1 MFEHILEALVFWL
14 LALIPGLPDK
24 INLQQGAAWVDPGF
38 RRTVARYVVRFDE
51 KGLSTSDFDFEI
63 EVRDENG
70 IKAFAR
76 QSFVY
81 CSDWTDLTTDGF
93 ATVKADGSVVAV
105 EAGAMEDQQADPS
118 SPYRDGWRTRIVTY
132 PNVVPGD
139 KLRGHLVYKAK
150 RPAFG
155 GEFANYWSVPS
166 GAPPEV
172 MELTIDG
179 PASKPL
185 HISARNVE
193 HSEERR
199 DGRIVHH
206 VRFRHD
212 TPTPGPIGLDPF
224 DSARRFEA
232 STFTNYAALAAE
244 LNARNAPMA
253 LPDDALKKLSA
264 EIVGDATE
272 PGVKV
277 ERIHDWVARNIRYP
291 GVGFEHDISTS
302 QPASVVLD
310 ARYGDS
316 TAHATVFK
324 ALLAAQGIET
334 NLVAVNFAPQY
345 MLTEVA
351 TANFDHAIVYVPKL
365 DRYLDPTVSTAVA
378 GDLSDELGGKP
389 ALNIDTG
396 ILTNIPALAA
406 ERFTMTADTDY
417 TLASDGTRRA
427 RSILSGTGLGAEV
440 GRVVARGS
448 ERLDQ
453 AAYVANRL
461 ENAELSG
468 SGNFTFPDPHDVSDS
483 YAFTANFQISKA
495 VKLNDGARVRML
507 PLTDPRVSPLTLS
520 IGREKGDPFHC
531 RSMQYRETSSL
542 TIPPDVN
549 FNEMPAPLTY
559 AVDIKGTSPYG
570 TANGRIEATG
580 TATIEGRTVRSN
592 VVFRLTVDAPVC
604 PAEFTEAIRTGWY
617 KLIEFNREPVGLT
630 KKAAPYVTEISVD
643 FDRGVQVFSG
653 GYYWFAE
660 RQLKPFAERGGA
672 RAQAYLGYIYE
683 NGSIGVMHDYR
694 EAVRWYRMAA
704 EQNDAFSQS
713 RLGYLYQ
720 NGLGVDRDETQA
732 AQWYAKAADRGD
744 IYAQNCLAL
753 MYRDGRGLARDYEQ
767 AAKWFTAAAD
777 RGSAWAQMNL
787 GVLYF
792 QGNGVPVD
800 YTRGLFW
807 LRNAADRNESHAQYN
822 LGYAYESGTGV
833 SQSKQQAIEW
843 YAKAVEGGDSQA
855 KERLD
860 RLTDRSVV
868 WAWFRRIGS
877 LVGV

>member
-1 MFEHILEALVFWL
+1 
-14 LALIPGLPDK
+14 
-24 INLQQGAAWVDPGF
+24 
-38 RRTVARYVVRFDE
+38 
-51 KGLSTSDFDFEI
+51 
-63 EVRDENG
+63 
-70 IKAFAR
+70 
-76 QSFVY
+76 
-81 CSDWTDLTTDGF
+81 
-93 ATVKADGSVVAV
+93 
-105 EAGAMEDQQADPS
+105 
-118 SPYRDGWRTRIVTY
+118 
-132 PNVVPGD
+132 
-139 KLRGHLVYKAK
+139 
-150 RPAFG
+150 
-155 GEFANYWSVPS
+155 
-166 GAPPEV
+166 
-172 MELTIDG
+172 
-179 PASKPL
+179 
-185 HISARNVE
+185 
-193 HSEERR
+193 
-199 DGRIVHH
+199 
-206 VRFRHD
+206 
-212 TPTPGPIGLDPF
+212 
-224 DSARRFEA
+224 
-232 STFTNYAALAAE
+232 
-244 LNARNAPMA
+244 
-253 LPDDALKKLSA
+253 
-264 EIVGDATE
+264 
-272 PGVKV
+272 
-277 ERIHDWVARNIRYP
+277 
-291 GVGFEHDISTS
+291 
-302 QPASVVLD
+302 
-310 ARYGDS
+310 
-316 TAHATVFK
+316 
-324 ALLAAQGIET
+324 
-334 NLVAVNFAPQY
+334 
-345 MLTEVA
+345 
-351 TANFDHAIVYVPKL
+351 
-365 DRYLDPTVSTAVA
+365 
-378 GDLSDELGGKP
+378 
-389 ALNIDTG
+389 
-396 ILTNIPALAA
+396 
-406 ERFTMTADTDY
+406 
-417 TLASDGTRRA
+417 
-427 RSILSGTGLGAEV
+427 
-440 GRVVARGS
+440 
-448 ERLDQ
+448 
-453 AAYVANRL
+453 
-461 ENAELSG
+461 
-468 SGNFTFPDPHDVSDS
+468 
-483 YAFTANFQISKA
+483 
-495 VKLNDGARVRML
+495 
-507 PLTDPRVSPLTLS
+507 VSPLTLS